1 MLSNSKK
8 GFSSFLK
15 KSKTAENVQ
24 DTADNVELEQMAQKR
39 FTILES
45 RDAELRD
52 LLANVRDG
60 AQVGICYDLCPEK
73 ERYRRI
79 VQSDIAGFEKENGKV
94 NLGKCMKAYSR
105 SAADQEETLP
115 TELRPA
121 ETLRD
126 ACWYLCSEIC
136 TMDKASFILEGR
148 ILLEDLLFYSNT
160 PKSKVFIC
168 GLFLIEY

>member
-1 MLSNSKK
+1 MNPFGGEVYDGGIENNFKITRTVSPLVKPGSSTGPPTVTFGGQSSNPIGQPSTSQSALSKPQISTEKTSDK

-15 KSKTAENVQ
+15 KSKPAENVQ
-24 DTADNVELEQMAQKR
+24 DTADNAELEQMAQKR

-94 NLGKCMKAYSR
+94 NLG
-105 SAADQEETLP
+105 
-115 TELRPA
+115 TELQ
-121 ETLRD
+121 LV
-126 ACWYLCSEIC
+126 
-136 TMDKASFILEGR
+136 ASH
-148 ILLEDLLFYSNT
+148 
-160 PKSKVFIC
+160 
-168 GLFLIEY
+168 

>member
-1 MLSNSKK
+1 MTFGGQSSNPIGQPSTSQSALSKPQISTEKTSDK

-15 KSKTAENVQ
+15 KSKPVENVQ
-24 DTADNVELEQMAQKR
+24 DTADNAELEQMAQKR

-94 NLGKCMKAYSR
+94 NLG
-105 SAADQEETLP
+105 
-115 TELRPA
+115 TELQ
-121 ETLRD
+121 LV
-126 ACWYLCSEIC
+126 
-136 TMDKASFILEGR
+136 ASH
-148 ILLEDLLFYSNT
+148 
-160 PKSKVFIC
+160 
-168 GLFLIEY
+168 

>member
-1 MLSNSKK
+1 MVVDSILFHAELGPNNHRVNAPHFKHSSLIFNSDK

-15 KSKTAENVQ
+15 KSKPAENVQ
-24 DTADNVELEQMAQKR
+24 DTADHAELEQMAQKR

-94 NLGKCMKAYSR
+94 NLG
-105 SAADQEETLP
+105 
-115 TELRPA
+115 TEL
-121 ETLRD
+121 
-126 ACWYLCSEIC
+126 
-136 TMDKASFILEGR
+136 
-148 ILLEDLLFYSNT
+148 
-160 PKSKVFIC
+160 
-168 GLFLIEY
+168 

>member
-1 MLSNSKK
+1 MVNDKSPPLKYSSLICNSDK

-15 KSKTAENVQ
+15 KSKPTENVQ

-45 RDAELRD
+45 RDAELRE

-121 ETLRD
+121 ETLKD

-136 TMDKASFILEGR
+136 TMDKAGFILEGY
-148 ILLEDLLFYSNT
+148 F
-160 PKSKVFIC
+160 
-168 GLFLIEY
+168 